1 MFILELLNLSLMKKV
16 FIGLFAIVLL
26 ASCSNQY
33 EKKWGK
39 SVGVY
44 GEKFKVK
51 STTPYATLVG
61 KMKSADNVEATVAGK
76 VESVCQKKGCWMNL
90 VSDNPNDPPM
100 FVRFKDY
107 GFFMPK
113 DCSGKHVVMKGV
125 AKKKVTSVDEL
136 KHYAMDA
143 GKSEAEINAITKPKE
158 ELTFLASGVILFDK

>member
-1 MFILELLNLSLMKKV
+1 MKKV
-16 FIGLFAIVLL
+16 LIGIFAIFLL

-39 SVGVY
+39 SVGMY
-44 GEKFKVK
+44 GEKFRVK
-51 STTPYATLVG
+51 TTSSYSELVG
-61 KMKSADNVEATVAGK
+61 KMKSSPSVDAVVAGK

-113 DCSGKHVVMKGV
+113 DCSGKHVIMKGV
-125 AKKKVTSVDEL
+125 ATREVTSVEEL

-143 GKSEAEINAITKPKE
+143 GKSKEEIDAITTPKE
-158 ELTFLASGVILFDK
+158 ELTFLASGVVLFEK